1 MKNNTDRLKE
11 LLSAYNGIITS
22 ATVTGLGI
30 PRYKLKEWVDAG
42 AIARIDRGVYAGAE
56 SMEDDLFCLQ
66 YRYRKG
72 IFSHSTAL
80 YLHNQTDRVPPLFT
94 MTFPYGYHS
103 SKIKGKGIRIVHTRY
118 YDLGVMEITS
128 PFGNKLTAYDRERT
142 ICDMFK
148 DSYSDIQ
155 VINQGI
161 KNYISGKQKNIPK
174 LLKYAEI
181 LHIKPK
187 IQSYLEILL

>member
-1 MKNNTDRLKE
+1 MKNNTDRLKK
-11 LLSAYNGIITS
+11 LLSAYNGILTAS
-22 ATVTGLGI
+22 TVTELGI

-42 AIARIDRGVYAGAE
+42 AIVRIDRGIYAGVE
-56 SMEDDLFCLQ
+56 IMEDDLFCLQ

-80 YLHNQTDRVPPLFT
+80 YLHNQTDRVPLRFT
-94 MTFPYGYHS
+94 MTFPCGYHS
-103 SKIKGKGIRIVHTRY
+103 STIKGKAVRIVHSQY
-118 YDLGVMEITS
+118 YDVGIMEITS
-128 PFGNKLTAYDRERT
+128 PFGNKVNTYDRERT

-148 DSYSDIQ
+148 DPYSDVQ
-155 VINQGI
+155 VIKQGI

-174 LLKYAEI
+174 LLQYAEI
-181 LHIKPK
+181 LHIKSK